1 MSEPGKL
8 LAGGSKY
15 PPVNEFVKNHET
27 SQFINNQETC
37 SLIQNHETSLCEP
50 ILQVDGNISLLDTS
64 LEIQAGAGQ
73 SIPVH
78 LSEHRNQ
85 TPNLQPRRQP
95 ILKTIRRNN
104 AILQSME
111 LPVIM
116 NINPRSIYNKTEEF
130 LELLEQYSP
139 QVITISESWE
149 RENLSL
155 EELLK
160 LENYKIITNVKQR
173 DFKGGK
179 PAIIINEEKFYVKT
193 LCPDPVTVPVGWSV
207 FWP

>member
-1 MSEPGKL
+1 M
-8 LAGGSKY
+8 KY
-15 PPVNEFVKNHET
+15 VNNHET
-27 SQFINNQETC
+27 SSIINNNKT
-37 SLIQNHETSLCEP
+37 SSNIQNHETSGDNHKTSLCGT

-64 LEIQAGAGQ
+64 LEKQAGAGQ
-73 SIPVH
+73 CIPVH
-78 LSEHRNQ
+78 ISEHRNQ
-85 TPNLQPRRQP
+85 FPNMEPRRKPVLQ
-95 ILKTIRRNN
+95 TIRRNN

-116 NINPRSIYNKTEEF
+116 NLNPRSIYNKTEEF

-155 EELLK
+155 QDLLQ
-160 LENYKIITNVKQR
+160 LDNYKIITNVKQR

-179 PAIIINEEKFYVKT
+179 PAIIINEEKYYVKA
-193 LCPDPVTVPVGWSV
+193 LCPDPVTVPVGV
-207 FWP
+207 ECV

>member
-1 MSEPGKL
+1 MYEPL
-8 LAGGSKY
+8 
-15 PPVNEFVKNHET
+15 
-27 SQFINNQETC
+27 
-37 SLIQNHETSLCEP
+37 
-50 ILQVDGNISLLDTS
+50 LQVDGNISLLDTS
-64 LEIQAGAGQ
+64 TQEQAGAGQ
-73 SIPVH
+73 SISVH
-78 LSEHRNQ
+78 ISEHRSQ

-95 ILKTIRRNN
+95 VLKTIRRNN

-130 LELLEQYSP
+130 YELVEQYSA

-149 RENLSL
+149 RENFTLQ
-155 EELLK
+155 ELLK
-160 LENYKIITNVKQR
+160 MENYKIITNVKQR

-193 LCPDPVTVPVGWSV
+193 LCPDPITVPVGVECVWALITPKHTTPQSKV
-207 FWP
+207 KHIAVA